1 MCSKH
6 MSEFVCQQLDEL
18 EALFKKKHEQY
29 SSGAD
34 ELANFR
40 RGALLNGRSDDAEGM
55 NLIFTIPGEP
65 TAQGRPRFST
75 HGGFVKAYD
84 PEKSR
89 NYKAYVKLLVSEA
102 MQNIGLTLTEL
113 PLGVEIIADVG
124 IPASKSKK
132 FKEQALN
139 GLQLPIKKPDVD
151 NVAKIILD
159 SISGIVYKDDK
170 QIVKLTVS
178 KKYSDTPKVEVKIY
192 NVE

>member
-1 MCSKH
+1 M
-6 MSEFVCQQLDEL
+6 
-18 EALFKKKHEQY
+18 
-29 SSGAD
+29 
-34 ELANFR
+34 
-40 RGALLNGRSDDAEGM
+40 
-55 NLIFTIPGEP
+55 
-65 TAQGRPRFST
+65 
-75 HGGFVKAYD
+75 
-84 PEKSR
+84 
-89 NYKAYVKLLVSEA
+89 
-102 MQNIGLTLTEL
+102 
-113 PLGVEIIADVG
+113 G

-178 KKYSDTPKVEVKIY
+178 KKYSDIPKVEVKIY

>member
-1 MCSKH
+1 
-6 MSEFVCQQLDEL
+6 
-18 EALFKKKHEQY
+18 
-29 SSGAD
+29 
-34 ELANFR
+34 
-40 RGALLNGRSDDAEGM
+40 M
-55 NLIFTIPGEP
+55 NLKFTIPGEP

-84 PEKSR
+84 PKKSR
-89 NYKAYVKLLVSEA
+89 NYKAYVKFLASEA
-102 MQNIGLTLTEL
+102 MQRIGLTLTEL
-113 PLGVEIIADVG
+113 PLEVEIITDVG

>member
-1 MCSKH
+1 MK
-6 MSEFVCQQLDEL
+6 LT
-18 EALFKKKHEQY
+18 
-29 SSGAD
+29 
-34 ELANFR
+34 
-40 RGALLNGRSDDAEGM
+40 
-55 NLIFTIPGEP
+55 FTIPGEP

-89 NYKAYVKLLVSEA
+89 NYKAYVKLLASEA

-113 PLGVEIIADVG
+113 PLGVEIIADVS

-170 QIVKLTVS
+170 QIVKLTVY
-178 KKYSDTPKVEVKIY
+178 KKYSDIPKVEVKIY

>member
-1 MCSKH
+1 MK
-6 MSEFVCQQLDEL
+6 LT
-18 EALFKKKHEQY
+18 
-29 SSGAD
+29 
-34 ELANFR
+34 
-40 RGALLNGRSDDAEGM
+40 
-55 NLIFTIPGEP
+55 FTIPGEP

-89 NYKAYVKLLVSEA
+89 NYKAYVKLLASEA

-139 GLQLPIKKPDVD
+139 GLQLPIKK
-151 NVAKIILD
+151 NRC
-159 SISGIVYKDDK
+159 
-170 QIVKLTVS
+170 
-178 KKYSDTPKVEVKIY
+178 
-192 NVE
+192 

>member
-1 MCSKH
+1 MNFKEP
-6 MSEFVCQQLDEL
+6 MSCG
-18 EALFKKKHEQY
+18 KKILK
-29 SSGAD
+29 
-34 ELANFR
+34 
-40 RGALLNGRSDDAEGM
+40 
-55 NLIFTIPGEP
+55 FTVLGDPVG
-65 TAQGRPRFST
+65 QGRPRFT
-75 HGGFVKAYD
+75 TIGGHVKAYD

-89 NYKAYVKLLVSEA
+89 NYKAYVKLLASEA

-132 FKEQALN
+132 FKEQASN

-159 SISGIVYKDDK
+159 SITGIVYKDDK

-178 KKYSDTPKVEVKIY
+178 KKYSDIPKVEVKIY

>member
-1 MCSKH
+1 
-6 MSEFVCQQLDEL
+6 
-18 EALFKKKHEQY
+18 
-29 SSGAD
+29 
-34 ELANFR
+34 
-40 RGALLNGRSDDAEGM
+40 M
-55 NLIFTIPGEP
+55 NLTFTIPGEP

-89 NYKAYVKLLVSEA
+89 NYKAYVKLLASEA

-124 IPASKSKK
+124 IPSKSKK

>member
-1 MCSKH
+1 
-6 MSEFVCQQLDEL
+6 
-18 EALFKKKHEQY
+18 
-29 SSGAD
+29 
-34 ELANFR
+34 
-40 RGALLNGRSDDAEGM
+40 M
-55 NLIFTIPGEP
+55 NLTFTIPGEP

-89 NYKAYVKLLVSEA
+89 NYKAYVKLLASEA
-102 MQNIGLTLTEL
+102 MQRIGLSLTEL

-124 IPASKSKK
+124 ISKK

-178 KKYSDTPKVEVKIY
+178 KKYSDIPKVEVKIY
-192 NVE
+192 NVEPSNTSGLHEV

>member
-1 MCSKH
+1 
-6 MSEFVCQQLDEL
+6 
-18 EALFKKKHEQY
+18 
-29 SSGAD
+29 
-34 ELANFR
+34 
-40 RGALLNGRSDDAEGM
+40 M
-55 NLIFTIPGEP
+55 NLTFTIPGEP

-89 NYKAYVKLLVSEA
+89 NYKAYVKLLASEA

-113 PLGVEIIADVG
+113 PLGVEIITDVG

-178 KKYSDTPKVEVKIY
+178 KKYSDTPKVEVKVY

>member
-1 MCSKH
+1 
-6 MSEFVCQQLDEL
+6 
-18 EALFKKKHEQY
+18 
-29 SSGAD
+29 
-34 ELANFR
+34 
-40 RGALLNGRSDDAEGM
+40 M
-55 NLIFTIPGEP
+55 NLTFTIPGEP

-84 PEKSR
+84 PEISR
-89 NYKAYVKLLVSEA
+89 NYKAYVKLLASEA
-102 MQNIGLTLTEL
+102 MQRIGLTLTEL

-132 FKEQALN
+132 FKEKALN

-178 KKYSDTPKVEVKIY
+178 KKYSYIPKVEVKIY

>member
-1 MCSKH
+1 
-6 MSEFVCQQLDEL
+6 
-18 EALFKKKHEQY
+18 
-29 SSGAD
+29 
-34 ELANFR
+34 
-40 RGALLNGRSDDAEGM
+40 M
-55 NLIFTIPGEP
+55 NLTFTIPGEP

-89 NYKAYVKLLVSEA
+89 NYKAYVKLLASEA
-102 MQNIGLTLTEL
+102 MQRIGLTLTEL
-113 PLGVEIIADVG
+113 PLEVEIIADVG

-139 GLQLPIKKPDVD
+139 GLQLPIKKP

>member
-1 MCSKH
+1 MK
-6 MSEFVCQQLDEL
+6 LT
-18 EALFKKKHEQY
+18 
-29 SSGAD
+29 
-34 ELANFR
+34 
-40 RGALLNGRSDDAEGM
+40 
-55 NLIFTIPGEP
+55 FTIPGEP

-75 HGGFVKAYD
+75 HGEFVKAYD

-89 NYKAYVKLLVSEA
+89 NYKAYVKLLASEA

-178 KKYSDTPKVEVKIY
+178 KKYSDIPKVEVKIY

>member
-1 MCSKH
+1 MK
-6 MSEFVCQQLDEL
+6 LT
-18 EALFKKKHEQY
+18 
-29 SSGAD
+29 
-34 ELANFR
+34 
-40 RGALLNGRSDDAEGM
+40 
-55 NLIFTIPGEP
+55 FTIPGEP

-89 NYKAYVKLLVSEA
+89 NYKAYVKLLAGEA
-102 MQNIGLTLTEL
+102 MQRIGLTLTEL

-124 IPASKSKK
+124 IPASTSKK
-132 FKEQALN
+132 FKAQALN
-139 GLQLPIKKPDVD
+139 GLQLPIKQPDVD

>member
-1 MCSKH
+1 MERAATGVRDIHGDMIYTDDILKIKG
-6 MSEFVCQQLDEL
+6 EYTGEI
-18 EALFKKKHEQY
+18 FKQH
-29 SSGAD
+29 
-34 ELANFR
+34 
-40 RGALLNGRSDDAEGM
+40 GRWLVAVETLRFM
-55 NLIFTIPGEP
+55 FPVTILP
-65 TAQGRPRFST
+65 
-75 HGGFVKAYD
+75 
-84 PEKSR
+84 
-89 NYKAYVKLLVSEA
+89 
-102 MQNIGLTLTEL
+102 LTEL
-113 PLGVEIIADVG
+113 PLRVEIIADVG

>member
-1 MCSKH
+1 
-6 MSEFVCQQLDEL
+6 
-18 EALFKKKHEQY
+18 
-29 SSGAD
+29 
-34 ELANFR
+34 
-40 RGALLNGRSDDAEGM
+40 M
-55 NLIFTIPGEP
+55 NLTFTIPGEP

-89 NYKAYVKLLVSEA
+89 NYKAYVKLLASEA
-102 MQNIGLTLTEL
+102 MQRIGLTLTEL
-113 PLGVEIIADVG
+113 PLEVEIIADVA

-178 KKYSDTPKVEVKIY
+178 KKYSDTPKVEV
-192 NVE
+192 

>member
-1 MCSKH
+1 
-6 MSEFVCQQLDEL
+6 
-18 EALFKKKHEQY
+18 
-29 SSGAD
+29 
-34 ELANFR
+34 
-40 RGALLNGRSDDAEGM
+40 M
-55 NLIFTIPGEP
+55 NLTFTIPGEP

-84 PEKSR
+84 PETSR
-89 NYKAYVKLLVSEA
+89 NYKAYVKLLASEA
-102 MQNIGLTLTEL
+102 MQRIGLTLTEL

-124 IPASKSKK
+124 IAASKSKK

>member
-1 MCSKH
+1 MK
-6 MSEFVCQQLDEL
+6 LT
-18 EALFKKKHEQY
+18 
-29 SSGAD
+29 
-34 ELANFR
+34 
-40 RGALLNGRSDDAEGM
+40 
-55 NLIFTIPGEP
+55 FTIPGEP

-89 NYKAYVKLLVSEA
+89 NYKAYVKLLASEA

-113 PLGVEIIADVG
+113 PLGVEIITDVG

-178 KKYSDTPKVEVKIY
+178 KKYSDIPKVEVKIY

>member
-1 MCSKH
+1 
-6 MSEFVCQQLDEL
+6 
-18 EALFKKKHEQY
+18 
-29 SSGAD
+29 
-34 ELANFR
+34 
-40 RGALLNGRSDDAEGM
+40 M
-55 NLIFTIPGEP
+55 NLTFTIPGEP

-89 NYKAYVKLLVSEA
+89 NYKAYVKLLASET

-124 IPASKSKK
+124 IPAGKSKK

-178 KKYSDTPKVEVKIY
+178 KKYSDIPKVEVKIY

>member
-1 MCSKH
+1 
-6 MSEFVCQQLDEL
+6 
-18 EALFKKKHEQY
+18 
-29 SSGAD
+29 
-34 ELANFR
+34 
-40 RGALLNGRSDDAEGM
+40 M
-55 NLIFTIPGEP
+55 NLTFTIPGEP

-75 HGGFVKAYD
+75 YGGFVKAYD

-89 NYKAYVKLLVSEA
+89 NYKAYVKLLAGEA
-102 MQNIGLTLTEL
+102 MQRIGLTLTEL
-113 PLGVEIIADVG
+113 PLGVEIIADVD

>member
-1 MCSKH
+1 MK
-6 MSEFVCQQLDEL
+6 LT
-18 EALFKKKHEQY
+18 
-29 SSGAD
+29 
-34 ELANFR
+34 
-40 RGALLNGRSDDAEGM
+40 
-55 NLIFTIPGEP
+55 FTIPGEP

-89 NYKAYVKLLVSEA
+89 NYKAYVKLLASEA

-113 PLGVEIIADVG
+113 PLGVEIITDVG